1 MDLVRETIDCKKA
14 ERLKGEDAD
23 MIYNNMEAC
32 LLVDDGDKSDKC
44 IGILY
49 NCLLNSNSVKVVRH
63 VYWNINFNK
72 LCAFDYNISCSCV
85 D

>member
-1 MDLVRETIDCKKA
+1 
-14 ERLKGEDAD
+14 
-23 MIYNNMEAC
+23 MIYNNMETC

-49 NCLLNSNSVKVVRH
+49 NCLFYSNSAKVLRH

-72 LCAFDYNISCSCV
+72 LCTFDYNISCSCIDKLKV
-85 D
+85 HLLENMRKKMPEFKVLIN